1 MLTSFIV
8 KTITFRLRYTKTV
21 MLLMSKSLL
30 NRPVM
35 SLRSGGQIATA
46 SEPVINPNNLKILGW
61 WCKQPRQNNQVVLLA
76 DDVREIMPRGLAIND
91 DTDLSTPE
99 ELVRHREILDIR
111 FQLMD
116 KLVKTER
123 HKLGKVSDYAY
134 DQDSL
139 FIEKLYVARP
149 LVKVFASEDTLI
161 IGRNQIIEITDK
173 YILIK
178 DAEVTVAE
186 EEPEEEMASAAEAVP
201 ST

>member
-1 MLTSFIV
+1 
-8 KTITFRLRYTKTV
+8 

-35 SLRSGGQIATA
+35 SLRSGGQIAIAT
-46 SEPVINPNNLKILGW
+46 EPVINPHNLKILGW
-61 WCKQPRQNNQVVLLA
+61 WCKVAGQTSQQVLLA

-91 DTDLSTPE
+91 DSDLCVPE
-99 ELVRHREILDIR
+99 DLVRHREILNIR

-116 KLVKTER
+116 KAVKTKR
-123 HKLGKVSDYAY
+123 HKLGKISDYAY
-134 DQDSL
+134 DQESL
-139 FIEKLYVARP
+139 FVEKLYVMRP
-149 LVKVFASEDTLI
+149 LVKLFASEDTLI

-173 YILIK
+173 HILIK
-178 DAEVTVAE
+178 DTDVTVAE